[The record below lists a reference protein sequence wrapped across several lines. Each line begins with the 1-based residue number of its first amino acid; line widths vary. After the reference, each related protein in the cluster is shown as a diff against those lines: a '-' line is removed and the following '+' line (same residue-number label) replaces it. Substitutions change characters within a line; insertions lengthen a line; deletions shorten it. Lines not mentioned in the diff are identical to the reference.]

1 MPRQNIDHGGD
12 LRAVGRALTSTCAPL
27 AWPACIC
34 FTSASRPPLWPYS
47 RSLTCVGSSS
57 RGSPLCCCS
66 AVGHSVVLERLAAI
80 RCVVE
85 LHVLHYHARSGAS
98 GLGRRLGGPAATCG
112 AISQTLTSCVRH
124 PCSAA
129 AAHLHRAAC
138 RAIRAAAGAAQA
150 WVLQMAC
157 VRCAWR
163 ARGRR
168 GRPAGALA
176 SVVQGGLL
184 RASAPRGECAGLVS
198 SVLWDR
204 LTATRRSVLLMV
216 LRLGAC
222 GTITGGGM
230 TVASLEVACRWP
242 VG

>member
-1 MPRQNIDHGGD
+1 M
-12 LRAVGRALTSTCAPL
+12 L
-27 AWPACIC
+27 
-34 FTSASRPPLWPYS
+34 
-47 RSLTCVGSSS
+47 
-57 RGSPLCCCS
+57 
-66 AVGHSVVLERLAAI
+66 HS
-80 RCVVE
+80 
-85 LHVLHYHARSGAS
+85 HARSGAS

-112 AISQTLTSCVRH
+112 AISHTLTSCVRH

-176 SVVQGGLL
+176 SVVQGGLH

-198 SVLWDR
+198 SALWDR

-222 GTITGGGM
+222 GTTTGGGM

-242 VG
+242 VELVSSAVFYPKMSVILMTYDARVCLSLNISTIPTIHDLKGPLGCHECIGAGPAMPPPVGVNETVFYLV